1 MTDTEDLV
9 FRRVLGVVLLL
20 AVCLLAPLAV
30 AQSVSP
36 SSEATLTSSATP
48 ASGRVAVN
56 IAAGISNQEANSAVL
71 AQGGVALATGAIRQQ
86 LKSSGVTGGDAIATI
101 GANALANSSGLIA
114 VNVAAGHENQ
124 LGNLAVIA
132 IGIEAVAVTESLLAQ
147 SRASQQP
154 NGTTDPSSPDAHVA
168 DLSATAFSGSS
179 GLVQSNLI
187 GGERNSSSNSFA
199 LTVLGEDPL

>member
-1 MTDTEDLV
+1 M
-9 FRRVLGVVLLL
+9 GVVLLAGCL
-20 AVCLLAPLAV
+20 AVPLAL
-30 AQSVSP
+30 AQTSSAQAP
-36 SSEATLTSSATP
+36 SSEATLAASAT
-48 ASGRVAVN
+48 AANGRVAVN
-56 IAAGISNQEANSAVL
+56 LAAGTSNQEANSAVL
-71 AQGGVALATGAIRQQ
+71 ARGDAAEGAGSIHQ
-86 LKSSGVTGGDAIATI
+86 LLKGSGVTGGDAVATI
-101 GANALANSSGLIA
+101 GANALANSSGMLA

-132 IGIEAVAVTESLLAQ
+132 IGIEAVAATESMLAQ

-154 NGTTDPSSPDAHVA
+154 NGPTGPSSPDAHVA
-168 DLSATAFSGSS
+168 DLSATAFSGSA